1 MTIERKVGMGIA
13 GQPSGGAADVA
24 EVFSTY
30 LYTGTGS
37 AQTINNG
44 IDLAGEG
51 GIVWIKD
58 RGTASFSDN
67 TVSHDGAG
75 FMQTHAT
82 YGTTVS
88 SQYISAFNSN
98 GFNVGTSRSESSHD
112 YASWTFR
119 KKKKFFDIVT
129 YTGNGTTLPYISQAV
144 SHNLAS
150 VPAMMIVKQTSG
162 SANWVV
168 YHKDIGNTHELVLNE
183 TGGKADSLIAW
194 NDTTPTDTVF
204 TVGADSNSTN
214 KSGQTFVAYLFADNS
229 AEDADDQMIKC
240 GSYTGNGSVTGPVV
254 NLGWEPQFVLI
265 KSADGSDAWGLYD
278 SMRGLPEGTG
288 NSASKRLLEPNSSN
302 PEVGTNSGISVDPTG
317 FHVTGVGGKTNDN
330 NYQYIYMAIRAPMMV
345 EPEAATDVFAMDT
358 QTTGS
363 PNYTSSFVT
372 DSFLRSYILGSASY
386 PMMMSRLTGT
396 KNLITSSTAAE
407 ATTASY
413 QWDFMDGFGDGIGG
427 TSTDVLGYM
436 WKRAKGYFDVVCYK
450 GNGVGGRT
458 QAHSL
463 GVAPE
468 MMWVR
473 RRDGGGGQWM
483 VYHTGMGNTSRVILN
498 SASQLGS
505 NITYWNN
512 TSPTDSVF
520 TVGSSSDV
528 NASNLNFI
536 SYHFATLD
544 GISKVG
550 SYTGNGSNQTIDCG
564 FSAGSRFILIRRTN
578 VSTSNWYIWDSVR
591 GIVAGNDP
599 HYNLNDSTA
608 QVTNDD
614 SVDPHNSGF
623 IVNQVS
629 ATNINVSSHTYIFYA
644 IA

>member
-13 GQPSGGAADVA
+13 GQPSGGATDVA

-82 YGTTVS
+82 YGTSVS

-129 YTGNGTTLPYISQAV
+129 YTGNGVAGREIAHGLGGPVGMMLVKATSAANGWNSYHISLGATYSTTLSSSNASYV
-144 SHNLAS
+144 ST
-150 VPAMMIVKQTSG
+150 TS
-162 SANWVV
+162 W
-168 YHKDIGNTHELVLNE
+168 
-183 TGGKADSLIAW
+183 
-194 NDTTPTDTVF
+194 
-204 TVGADSNSTN
+204 NSTAPTSTEFTLGTN
-214 KSGQTFVAYLFADNS
+214 TNTNASGISYVAYLFADNS
-229 AEDADDQMIKC
+229 SEDAEDQMIEC

-345 EPEAATDVFAMDT
+345 EPEAATDVFAIDT

-372 DSFLRSYILGSASY
+372 DAFLRAYILGSASY

-436 WKRAKGYFDVVCYK
+436 WKRAKGYMDVVAYT
-450 GNGVGGRT
+450 GDGGT
-458 QAHSL
+458 NHSINHSL
-463 GVAPE
+463 AVTPE
-468 MMWVR
+468 MVWFKKR
-473 RRDGGGGQWM
+473 NGTGNWL
-483 VYHTGMGNTSRVILN
+483 VYHKDLQ
-498 SASQLGS
+498 SQAYL
-505 NITYWNN
+505 WLHDNN
-512 TSPTDSVF
+512 AAGSPTDYFGTSSFDSTSVYL
-520 TVGSSSDV
+520 GSYSAV
-528 NASNLNFI
+528 NGSGI
-536 SYHFATLD
+536 SAIAYLFATLA

-564 FSAGSRFILIRRTN
+564 FSAGSRFILIKRTDA
-578 VSTSNWYIWDSVR
+578 TGDWFFWDSAR

-599 HYNLNDSTA
+599 HLSLNTTAA

-629 ATNINVSSHTYIFYA
+629 ATNINVSSGTYIFYA